1 MGLSLEEGAG
11 IVMERWCKVRPGEKV
26 LILSDECHV
35 DESMAMWTAADQRGT
50 EVTLVTIQEHRSH
63 PGKVLHSMADFVLH
77 HDLVVGA
84 TNFSIL
90 TNRIVKQVLSRGGR
104 FLSLPL
110 SNGKGPPAL
119 TLDFMAMDPAE
130 AERTG
135 RGMLE
140 ALRQAESVHVTTALG
155 TDLHFGKRGRTPGL
169 FNGLADQPG
178 KAGSSSFEIYIG
190 IEETVTTGRA
200 VVDGSLGYLGRPE
213 TPIQLTF
220 RQGRLVEIG
229 GEAGEGLR
237 RYMNSFGD
245 RGIYVAGELGI
256 GLNKISRCKGNCYI
270 EDESTFTTFHIGMG
284 RNLALGGVHDA
295 AGHFD
300 LVFQF
305 PTIYADDIL
314 IMKDGFPVV

>member
-26 LILSDECHV
+26 LILSDERHV
-35 DESMAMWTAADQRGT
+35 EESMAMWTAADQRGT

-155 TDLHFGKRGRTPGL
+155 TDLRFGKRGRTPGL

-200 VVDGSLGYLGRPE
+200 VVHGSLGYLGRPE
-213 TPIQLTF
+213 TPI
-220 RQGRLVEIG
+220 
-229 GEAGEGLR
+229 
-237 RYMNSFGD
+237 
-245 RGIYVAGELGI
+245 
-256 GLNKISRCKGNCYI
+256 
-270 EDESTFTTFHIGMG
+270 
-284 RNLALGGVHDA
+284 
-295 AGHFD
+295 
-300 LVFQF
+300 
-305 PTIYADDIL
+305 
-314 IMKDGFPVV
+314 